1 MIIKGACVTFGKIYL
16 CVKREKTR
24 KILYDS
30 YMQWLTPPYSF
41 QSLSLSSPD
50 EQFLPLSYLLCIWH
64 ILLKPFFMI
73 IKGACVTFGKF
84 TCVSRVIVLS
94 FLLFHAV
101 FFSFIITESTNH
113 LISALF
119 FTTHFALQFLLSLIF
134 LCYLCSSTYSSIV
147 LHILKWR
154 YLKKE
159 KQWILF

>member
-73 IKGACVTFGKF
+73 IKGALCHFLQIYLCVK
-84 TCVSRVIVLS
+84 SYS
-94 FLLFHAV
+94 FIFSLIPCC